1 MASGQ
6 SLQQQ
11 ANSLHPRL
19 KTLINNDLKEICR
32 SEDLPV
38 SGVKA
43 ALQERIIQLLNT
55 CAQRGDANAIHRIR
69 YRINNHGQTPPA
81 TPHQPQ
87 IPDYPDS
94 VSPVN
99 SVTMP
104 SHHRPAPVMNL
115 PPRPRAPLYQPRF
128 SFKSSPFYDVE
139 EALAPT
145 VELQVL
151 PNNRTST
158 QTTVQLSGDVVARL
172 KSDNSMRIM
181 LFSAA
186 DPVLAPYAA
195 ADIAFPHQLEVR
207 VNGDEAK
214 SNFKGLKNKPGSTR
228 PADITDLV
236 RKIPSYNNT
245 LQVTY
250 ALTQKKFHMVVYL
263 VRKHSVAELS
273 QRISQVFSKERVMNE
288 MISRAKDEDIVIESQ
303 VVSLRD
309 PVAGIRISLPCRST
323 VCSHNECFDATSFL
337 QLQEQ
342 APTWVC
348 PICSKTIS
356 YAALA
361 VDRYMQDILDK
372 TSSSTDQA
380 RIYPDGTWSPGTAD
394 KTKTGA
400 TAHGSSTNG
409 VGAHADDDSDDDLVE
424 IVAPPSMKKEESTTP
439 LHNVNT
445 PPVSSREPSTA
456 SAVPGSS
463 RGKRKQE
470 VIDLTLSDDDEPPRP
485 AKRTN
490 SAYSTPNSLPDRP
503 FRLPPLAHNAY
514 PTHPPAPAT
523 PSNYRQD
530 QNANRPPSSL
540 GPSMTSRPRH
550 SVNGNFSTPN
560 NHHYYDSN
568 QRWYNS
574 NHTR

>member
-6 SLQQQ
+6 SLQLQ

-19 KTLINNDLKEICR
+19 KNLINNDLKEICR
-32 SEDLPV
+32 SEELPV

-43 ALQERIIQLLNT
+43 VLQERIIQHLNT
-55 CAQRGDANAIHRIR
+55 LVHRGDANGVARLR
-69 YRINNHGQTPPA
+69 YRIANHGATPPA
-81 TPHQPQ
+81 TPHPPQ
-87 IPDYPDS
+87 LPDYPDS
-94 VSPVN
+94 VSPIN
-99 SVTMP
+99 PATMQNNY
-104 SHHRPAPVMNL
+104 RPAPAMNL
-115 PPRPRAPLYQPRF
+115 PSRPRYQPRF
-128 SFKSSPFYDVE
+128 SFKQSPFYDVE

-158 QTTVQLSGDVVARL
+158 TISVQLPADVVDRM
-172 KSDNSMRIM
+172 KSSSSMRAM

-207 VNGDEAK
+207 INGDEVR

-228 PADITDLV
+228 PADITDFI
-236 RKIPSYNNT
+236 RKLPGYNNNV
-245 LQVTY
+245 QITY
-250 ALTQKKFHMVVYL
+250 ALTQKASSERKFHMVVYL
-263 VRKHSVAELS
+263 VRKHSVAELAG
-273 QRISQVFSKERVMNE
+273 RINRVFSKDKVMDE
-288 MISRAKDEDIVIESQ
+288 MRARAQDPDIVIESQ

-309 PVAGIRISLPCRST
+309 PVAGIRISVPCRST

-342 APTWVC
+342 APTWIC

-356 YAALA
+356 YEALA
-361 VDRYMQDILDK
+361 VDRYMQDILAK

-394 KTKTGA
+394 KMKAEHA
-400 TAHGSSTNG
+400 TPKSELNG
-409 VGAHADDDSDDDLVE
+409 IKAQADDSDDDLVE
-424 IVAPPSMKKEESTTP
+424 IAPPVMKKEESMTP

-456 SAVPGSS
+456 SAVPGSN

-470 VIDLTLSDDDEPPRP
+470 MVIDLTLSDDDEPPRP

-490 SAYSTPNSLPDRP
+490 SAYS
-503 FRLPPLAHNAY
+503 PPMA
-514 PTHPPAPAT
+514 
-523 PSNYRQD
+523 
-530 QNANRPPSSL
+530 
-540 GPSMTSRPRH
+540 SRPRH
-550 SVNGNFSTPN
+550 SVNGNYSTPQ
-560 NHHYYDSN
+560 NHNYYDTS
-568 QRWYNS
+568 QQWYNS
-574 NHTR
+574 NRTR

>member
-11 ANSLHPRL
+11 ASSLHPRL

-43 ALQERIIQLLNT
+43 ALQERIIQLLNQFV
-55 CAQRGDANAIHRIR
+55 QRGDANAIQRLR
-69 YRINNHGQTPPA
+69 YRIYNHGQTPPA

-99 SVTMP
+99 SVTLP
-104 SHHRPAPVMNL
+104 NHHRPAAVMNL

-128 SFKSSPFYDVE
+128 SFKSSPFYDID

-145 VELQVL
+145 IELQVL

-158 QTTVQLSGDVVARL
+158 SASVQLSTEVAARL
-172 KSDNSMRIM
+172 KADSSMRVM

-207 VNGDEAK
+207 VNGDEVK

-236 RKIPSYNNT
+236 RKIPNYNNS

-250 ALTQKKFHMVVYL
+250 ALTQKASGERKFHMVVYL

-273 QRISQVFSKERVMNE
+273 QRISQVFSKERVINE
-288 MISRAKDEDIVIESQ
+288 MISRARDEDIVIESQ

-309 PVAGIRISLPCRST
+309 PVAGIRISMPCRST
-323 VCSHNECFDATSFL
+323 VCSHNECFDAISFL

-342 APTWVC
+342 APTWNC
-348 PICSKTIS
+348 PICNKTIS
-356 YAALA
+356 YEALA
-361 VDRYMQDILDK
+361 VDRYMQDVLDK

-380 RIYPDGTWSPGTAD
+380 RLYPDGTWSPGTAD

-400 TAHGSSTNG
+400 TSLNRSTNG
-409 VGAHADDDSDDDLVE
+409 VSAPPQDDSDDDLVE
-424 IVAPPSMKKEESTTP
+424 IVAPPSMKKEESMTP

-445 PPVSSREPSTA
+445 PPVSSREPSAA
-456 SAVPGSS
+456 SAVPGSN

-514 PTHPPAPAT
+514 PTHPTAPFTRPCNGFPA
-523 PSNYRQD
+523 
-530 QNANRPPSSL
+530 
-540 GPSMTSRPRH
+540 
-550 SVNGNFSTPN
+550 
-560 NHHYYDSN
+560 
-568 QRWYNS
+568 
-574 NHTR
+574 